1 MIIQAYFM
9 EVNKNGVVYSGR
21 IGEINSTCEAME
33 EYIGRYMREI
43 DLQDGIVVLTE
54 KTPHSSRN
62 RALVCNGKIE
72 EILTGN
78 LICVRKE
85 QGKYISIREEDIR
98 IIRDYLKPVFD
109 LDGKLI
115 IPQEEA

>member
-1 MIIQAYFM
+1 MIIQTYFM

-21 IGEINSTCEAME
+21 MGEINSTCEAME
-33 EYIGRYMREI
+33 EYIGGYMREL
-43 DLQDGIVVLTE
+43 DLRDGIVVLTE

-62 RALVCNGKIE
+62 RVLVCNGKIE